1 MRGMQPDDVYRLTG
15 AVDPRLSPDGATVAY
30 VQTWVDEDEHD
41 RRSAIWAAPADGSA
55 PPRRLTF
62 GGTRDGSPRWSPDGR
77 WLAFTSARGDDPA
90 QLFVL
95 PVDGPGESRQLTSLK
110 GGGIDGVDWS
120 PDSSRLAFVARAH
133 DPADDIEDVAKR
145 PPRRFTRLQF
155 RLDNEGWTQG
165 RTHHLYT
172 VGLDGAEPVQLT
184 DGDAEDQMP
193 AWSPDGATIAFVSAR
208 HADWDLGTASDIY
221 TIGVHGGEPVRV
233 TPTDGAS
240 LLPVWSPGG
249 DRIAHVFI
257 PGEFDDPRHGR
268 IAVVD
273 LASAART
280 VLTES
285 LDRNAA
291 PFPAM
296 RAPIWDADRI
306 VFPVEDAGK
315 VPLYEVSA
323 DGSGPAV
330 RREDPAGTLSGFDL
344 RGGRLAYAASTPTS
358 LSEVF
363 VDDRRVT
370 DAGSVFLAEVTLAEP
385 EPFVAIAPDG
395 VEVPAWVIRPPA
407 FDPDRLYPAVLNIHG
422 GPFTQY
428 GERFFD
434 EFQVE
439 AGAGYVVLFANPRGS
454 SGYSEEWGRAIRGP
468 VEGGPGWGSVDYDD
482 LMAVTDEATKRFAFI
497 DPERIAVMGGSYGG
511 YMTSW
516 IIGHTD
522 RFRCAISERAVN
534 EMVSE
539 DGSSDFAGFFRGY
552 VGAHPWEAPEA
563 YRQIS
568 PLTYAEQITT
578 PTLILHSEDD
588 LRCPINQ
595 GEQLF
600 TVLRALR
607 REVEFVRFPGESH
620 ELTRSGSPTHRVQR
634 FELVLA
640 WLDRYLRD

>member
-1 MRGMQPDDVYRLTG
+1 MQPDDVYRLTG
-15 AVDPRLSPDGATVAY
+15 TGDPRLSPDGATVAY
-30 VQTWVDEDEHD
+30 VQSWIDEEQHEP
-41 RRSAIWAAPADGSA
+41 RSAIWSVPADSSA

-62 GGTRDGSPRWSPDGR
+62 GGLRDSSPRWSPDGR
-77 WLAFTSARGDDPA
+77 WLAFTSARDDVPA

-95 PVDGPGESRQLTSLK
+95 PVDGPGESRQLTTLK
-110 GGGIDGVDWS
+110 GAIEGVAWA
-120 PDSSRLAFVARAH
+120 PDSERIAFVSRAH
-133 DPADDIEDVAKR
+133 DLADDIEDVAKR

-165 RTHHLYT
+165 RTHHLHT
-172 VGLDGAEPVQLT
+172 VGLEGAEPVRLT

-193 AWSPDGATIAFVSAR
+193 AWSPDGSLIAFVSAR
-208 HADWDLGTASDIY
+208 HADWDLGTATDIY
-221 TIGVHGGEPVRV
+221 TIDARDGAPVLV
-233 TPTDGAS
+233 TATDGS
-240 LLPVWSPGG
+240 CLLPVWSPEG
-249 DRIAHVFI
+249 DRIAHVFV

-268 IAVVD
+268 IAIVD
-273 LASAART
+273 RATGART
-280 VLTES
+280 VLTEA

-296 RAPIWDADRI
+296 RAPIWDGDRI
-306 VFPVEDAGK
+306 VFPVEDAAK
-315 VPLYEVSA
+315 VPLFEVPA
-323 DGSGPAV
+323 DGSRPAV
-330 RREDPAGTLSGFDL
+330 PCADPPGVLTGFDL
-344 RGGRLAYAASTPTS
+344 VGDRLAYTASTPTTMP
-358 LSEVF
+358 EVF
-363 VDDRRVT
+363 VDGRQVT
-370 DAGSVFLAEVTLAEP
+370 DVGAAFSSEVTLVGP

-395 VEVPAWVIRPPA
+395 VEVPAWIMRPPA
-407 FDPDRLYPAVLNIHG
+407 FDPDQLYPAVLNIHG

-428 GERFFD
+428 GDKFFD

-439 AGAGYVVLFANPRGS
+439 AGAGYVVLYANPRGS
-454 SGYSEEWGRAIRGP
+454 SGYAEDWGRAIRGP

-482 LMAVTDEATKRFAFI
+482 LMAVTDEAIKRFAFI

-552 VGAHPWEAPEA
+552 VGANPWEAPEA
-563 YRQIS
+563 YRRIS

-634 FELVLA
+634 FELVLD
-640 WLDRYLRD
+640 WLDRYLRA

>member
-1 MRGMQPDDVYRLTG
+1 M
-15 AVDPRLSPDGATVAY
+15 
-30 VQTWVDEDEHD
+30 
-41 RRSAIWAAPADGSA
+41 
-55 PPRRLTF
+55 
-62 GGTRDGSPRWSPDGR
+62 
-77 WLAFTSARGDDPA
+77 
-90 QLFVL
+90 
-95 PVDGPGESRQLTSLK
+95 
-110 GGGIDGVDWS
+110 
-120 PDSSRLAFVARAH
+120 
-133 DPADDIEDVAKR
+133 
-145 PPRRFTRLQF
+145 
-155 RLDNEGWTQG
+155 
-165 RTHHLYT
+165 
-172 VGLDGAEPVQLT
+172 
-184 DGDAEDQMP
+184 
-193 AWSPDGATIAFVSAR
+193 
-208 HADWDLGTASDIY
+208 
-221 TIGVHGGEPVRV
+221 
-233 TPTDGAS
+233 
-240 LLPVWSPGG
+240 
-249 DRIAHVFI
+249 
-257 PGEFDDPRHGR
+257 
-268 IAVVD
+268 
-273 LASAART
+273 
-280 VLTES
+280 
-285 LDRNAA
+285 
-291 PFPAM
+291 
-296 RAPIWDADRI
+296 
-306 VFPVEDAGK
+306 
-315 VPLYEVSA
+315 
-323 DGSGPAV
+323 
-330 RREDPAGTLSGFDL
+330 
-344 RGGRLAYAASTPTS
+344 
-358 LSEVF
+358 
-363 VDDRRVT
+363 DDRRVT
-370 DAGSVFLAEVTLAEP
+370 DAGSAFLAEVTLAEP

-395 VEVPAWVIRPPA
+395 VEVPAWVIRPPG
-407 FDPDRLYPAVLNIHG
+407 FDPDRLYPAILNIHG

-428 GERFFD
+428 GDRFFD

-454 SGYSEEWGRAIRGP
+454 SGYTEEWGRAIRGP

-640 WLDRYLRD
+640 WLDRYLRA

>member
-1 MRGMQPDDVYRLTG
+1 VRGMQPDDVYRLTG
-15 AVDPRLSPDGATVAY
+15 AGDPRLSPDGATVAY
-30 VQTWVDEDEHD
+30 VTAWTDEAHEP
-41 RRSAIWAAPADGSA
+41 RSAIWTVPADGSA
-55 PPRRLTF
+55 GSRRLTF
-62 GGTRDGSPRWSPDGR
+62 GGKRDASPRWSPDGR
-77 WLAFTSARGDDPA
+77 WLAFTSARDDAPA

-95 PVDGPGESRQLTSLK
+95 PVDGPGESRRLTSLQ
-110 GGGIDGVDWS
+110 GAVEGVAWA
-120 PDSSRLAFVARAH
+120 PDSTRIAFVARAH

-165 RTHHLYT
+165 RTHHLYV
-172 VGLDGAEPVQLT
+172 VGLDGAEPAQLT

-193 AWSPDGATIAFVSAR
+193 AWSPDGSLIAFISAR
-208 HADWDLGTASDIY
+208 HADWDLGTACDIY
-221 TIGVHGGEPVRV
+221 TIDTRGGAPVLV
-233 TPTDGAS
+233 TATEGACF
-240 LLPVWSPGG
+240 LPAWSPKG
-249 DRIAHVFI
+249 DRIAHVFV

-273 LASAART
+273 VASGART
-280 VLTES
+280 VLTET

-296 RAPIWDADRI
+296 RAPTWDADRI

-315 VPLYEVSA
+315 VPLFEVPA

-330 RREDPAGTLSGFDL
+330 RRADPVGTLTGFDVS
-344 RGGRLAYAASTPTS
+344 GDRLAYAASTPTS

-363 VDDRRVT
+363 VDGKRVT
-370 DAGSVFLAEVTLAEP
+370 DIGSDFLSEVTLAEP

-395 VEVPAWVIRPPA
+395 VEVPAWIIRPPG
-407 FDPDRLYPAVLNIHG
+407 FDPDQLYPAVLNIHG

-428 GERFFD
+428 GDRFFD

-439 AGAGYVVLFANPRGS
+439 AGAGYVVLYANPRGS
-454 SGYSEEWGRAIRGP
+454 SGYSEDWGRAIRGP

-482 LMAVTDEATKRFAFI
+482 LMAVTDEAIKRFALI

-552 VGAHPWEAPEA
+552 VGANPWEAPEA
-563 YRQIS
+563 YRRIS
-568 PLTYAEQITT
+568 PLSYAEQITT

-607 REVEFVRFPGESH
+607 RDVEFVRFPGESH

-634 FELVLA
+634 FELVLD
-640 WLDRYLRD
+640 WLDRYLRS

>member
-1 MRGMQPDDVYRLTG
+1 MQPDDVYRLTG
-15 AVDPRLSPDGATVAY
+15 TGDPRLSPDGATVAY
-30 VQTWVDEDEHD
+30 VQSWIDEEQHEP
-41 RRSAIWAAPADGSA
+41 RSAIWSVPADSSA

-62 GGTRDGSPRWSPDGR
+62 GGLRDSSPRWSPDGR
-77 WLAFTSARGDDPA
+77 WLAFTSARDDAPA

-95 PVDGPGESRQLTSLK
+95 PVDGPGESRQLTTLK
-110 GGGIDGVDWS
+110 GAIEGVAWA
-120 PDSSRLAFVARAH
+120 PDSERIAFVSRAH
-133 DPADDIEDVAKR
+133 DLADDIEDVAKR

-165 RTHHLYT
+165 RTHHLHT
-172 VGLDGAEPVQLT
+172 VGLEGAEPVRLT

-193 AWSPDGATIAFVSAR
+193 AWSPDGSLIAFVSAR
-208 HADWDLGTASDIY
+208 HADWDLGTATDIY
-221 TIGVHGGEPVRV
+221 TIDARDGAPVLV
-233 TPTDGAS
+233 TATDGS
-240 LLPVWSPGG
+240 CLLPVWSPEG
-249 DRIAHVFI
+249 DRIAHVFV

-268 IAVVD
+268 IAIVD
-273 LASAART
+273 RATGART
-280 VLTES
+280 VLTEA

-296 RAPIWDADRI
+296 RAPIWDGDRI
-306 VFPVEDAGK
+306 VFPVEDAAK
-315 VPLYEVSA
+315 VPLFEVPA
-323 DGSGPAV
+323 DGSRPAV
-330 RREDPAGTLSGFDL
+330 PCADPPGVLTGFDL
-344 RGGRLAYAASTPTS
+344 VGDRLAYTASTPTTMP
-358 LSEVF
+358 EVF
-363 VDDRRVT
+363 VDGRQVT
-370 DAGSVFLAEVTLAEP
+370 DVGAAFSSEVTLVGP

-395 VEVPAWVIRPPA
+395 VEVPAWIMRPPA
-407 FDPDRLYPAVLNIHG
+407 FDPDQLYPAVLNIHG

-428 GERFFD
+428 GDKFFD

-439 AGAGYVVLFANPRGS
+439 AGAGYVVLYANPRGS
-454 SGYSEEWGRAIRGP
+454 SGYAEDWGRAIRGP

-482 LMAVTDEATKRFAFI
+482 LMAVTDEAIKRFAFI

-552 VGAHPWEAPEA
+552 VGANPWEAPEA
-563 YRQIS
+563 YRRIS

-634 FELVLA
+634 FELVLD
-640 WLDRYLRD
+640 WLDRYLRA